1 MSLDKQNIYRKIIL
15 LTTLV
20 VGSFCIGKS
29 STLIPTNFST
39 SEISVPKPDS
49 VTVYLF
55 FRIDCKICEYY
66 TRDLEKLYE
75 QYKEK
80 NMSFVA
86 VFPNFMDKP
95 PAIERYCTKFGL
107 PFPTKTD
114 YSKRLTKKFK
124 ATVTPEVVV
133 YNETKETI
141 LYQGRIDNT
150 YYRLGRKRSV
160 TTSSE
165 LATVL
170 ESHVNGEN
178 IEVVFERAVGC
189 FIQ

>member
-1 MSLDKQNIYRKIIL
+1 MLLKKQLLYKKLIL
-15 LTTLV
+15 LTTFI
-20 VGSFCIGKS
+20 VGSFYVGMS
-29 STLIPTNFST
+29 SPLIAINQPTDAA
-39 SEISVPKPDS
+39 VPKPDS
-49 VTVYLF
+49 ITVYLF

-66 TRDLEKLYE
+66 TKDLEKLYA
-75 QYKEK
+75 QHKGDPI
-80 NMSFVA
+80 NFVA

-95 PAIERYCTKFGL
+95 PAIERYCKKFGL

-133 YNETKETI
+133 YNEAKETI

-170 ESHVNGEN
+170 EKHIKGEV
-178 IEVVFERAVGC
+178 IEVAFAQAVGC

>member
-1 MSLDKQNIYRKIIL
+1 MIFKKQLLYKKLIL
-15 LTTLV
+15 LTALV
-20 VGSFCIGKS
+20 VGSFFVGM
-29 STLIPTNFST
+29 STPLIATDQY
-39 SEISVPKPDS
+39 ISDVDVPKPDS

-75 QYKEK
+75 QYKED
-80 NMSFVA
+80 NITFVA

-95 PAIERYCTKFGL
+95 PAIERYREKFGM
-107 PFPTKTD
+107 PFSAKTD
-114 YSKRLTKKFK
+114 YYKKLTKKFK

-133 YNETKETI
+133 YNETKETV

-170 ESHVNGEN
+170 ENHVNGEPN
-178 IEVVFERAVGC
+178 NVAFAKAVGC

>member
-1 MSLDKQNIYRKIIL
+1 ML

-20 VGSFCIGKS
+20 VGSFCIGTS
-29 STLIPTNFST
+29 STLMPPATVPIT
-39 SEISVPKPDS
+39 ELSVPEPDS

-75 QYKEK
+75 QYKED
-80 NMSFVA
+80 NISFVA

-95 PAIERYCTKFGL
+95 PAIERYRQKFGI
-107 PFPTKTD
+107 PFKAKTD
-114 YSKRLTKKFK
+114 YSKKLTKKFK

-133 YNETKETI
+133 YNETKETV

-170 ESHVNGEN
+170 ENHVNGEV
-178 IEVVFERAVGC
+178 IEVAFEQAVGC

>member
-1 MSLDKQNIYRKIIL
+1 MNFKRPSFYKKIIL
-15 LTTLV
+15 LTALV
-20 VGSFCIGKS
+20 VGSYCIGKS
-29 STLIPTNFST
+29 STLTSTNFST
-39 SEISVPKPDS
+39 SEVLVPKPDS

-66 TRDLEKLYE
+66 TVDLEKLYE
-75 QYKEK
+75 QYKEA

-95 PAIERYCTKFGL
+95 PAIERYCKKYGL

-133 YNETKETI
+133 YNEDKETV

-160 TTSSE
+160 TTTSE

-170 ESHVNGEN
+170 EKHVNGEM
-178 IEVVFERAVGC
+178 IEVDFAQAVGC

>member
-15 LTTLV
+15 LTALV
-20 VGSFCIGKS
+20 VGSFCIGIS
-29 STLIPTNFST
+29 SASVPSYLNITESP
-39 SEISVPKPDS
+39 VPKPDS

-75 QYKEK
+75 QYKEA
-80 NMSFVA
+80 NISFVA

-95 PAIERYCTKFGL
+95 PAIERYCNKFGL
-107 PFPTKTD
+107 PFSTKTD

-133 YNETKETI
+133 YNENKETV

-170 ESHVNGEN
+170 EKHVNGEV
-178 IEVVFERAVGC
+178 IEVAFAQAVGC

>member
-1 MSLDKQNIYRKIIL
+1 MLLQKLYLSKKTIL
-15 LTTLV
+15 LTVMV
-20 VGSFCIGKS
+20 VGSFCIGIS
-29 STLIPTNFST
+29 GTLT
-39 SEISVPKPDS
+39 SLAPLSMDENVPKPDS

-66 TRDLEKLYE
+66 TNDLEKLYE
-75 QYKEK
+75 EYKED
-80 NMSFVA
+80 NVSFVA

-95 PAIERYCTKFGL
+95 PAIERYREKFGL
-107 PFPTKTD
+107 PFPAKTD

-124 ATVTPEVVV
+124 VTVTPEVVV
-133 YNETKETI
+133 YNEAKETI

-170 ESHVNGEN
+170 ENRKKGKP
-178 IEVVFERAVGC
+178 IEVTFTQAVGC

>member
-1 MSLDKQNIYRKIIL
+1 MLVKKQFLYKKLIL
-15 LTTLV
+15 LTALV
-20 VGSFCIGKS
+20 VGSFYVGMS
-29 STLIPTNFST
+29 STPLIT
-39 SEISVPKPDS
+39 SNLPSDAAAPNPDS

-66 TRDLEKLYE
+66 TKDLEKLYD
-75 QYKEK
+75 QYKK
-80 NMSFVA
+80 DKINFVA

-95 PAIERYCTKFGL
+95 KAIERYREKFGL
-107 PFPTKTD
+107 SFGAKTD
-114 YSKRLTKKFK
+114 YYKKLTKKFK

-133 YNETKETI
+133 YNESNETV

-150 YYRLGRKRSV
+150 YYRLGRKRGV

-170 ESHVNGEN
+170 ENHKNRET
-178 IEVVFERAVGC
+178 IEVAFTKAVGC

>member
-1 MSLDKQNIYRKIIL
+1 MSLNKKTIYRKIIL
-15 LTTLV
+15 LTALV
-20 VGSFCIGKS
+20 VGSFCISKS
-29 STLIPTNFST
+29 STLIPTNLST
-39 SEISVPKPDS
+39 SEVSVPKPDS

-75 QYKEK
+75 QYKDD
-80 NMSFVA
+80 NISFVA

-95 PAIERYCTKFGL
+95 PAIERYCNKFGL
-107 PFPTKTD
+107 PFGTKTD

-150 YYRLGRKRSV
+150 YFKLGRKRSV

-170 ESHVNGEN
+170 ENQKKGER
-178 IEVVFERAVGC
+178 IEVAFAQAVGC

>member
-1 MSLDKQNIYRKIIL
+1 MNFKRQSFYKKIIL
-15 LTTLV
+15 LTALV
-20 VGSFCIGKS
+20 VGSYCIGKS
-29 STLIPTNFST
+29 STLTQTNFST
-39 SEISVPKPDS
+39 SEVSVPKPDS

-66 TRDLEKLYE
+66 TNDLEKLYE
-75 QYKEK
+75 EYKED
-80 NMSFVA
+80 NVSFVA

-95 PAIERYCTKFGL
+95 PAIERYREKFGL
-107 PFPTKTD
+107 PFPAKTD

-133 YNETKETI
+133 YNEAKETI

-170 ESHVNGEN
+170 ENHKKGNP
-178 IEVVFERAVGC
+178 IEVAFAQAVGC

>member
-1 MSLDKQNIYRKIIL
+1 MIPLVEKRLLLLFVLLLATIPLFSNTTTTILDKNI
-15 LTTLV
+15 
-20 VGSFCIGKS
+20 G
-29 STLIPTNFST
+29 PQ
-39 SEISVPKPDS
+39 PDS

-66 TRDLEKLYE
+66 TLDLQKLYASH
-75 QYKEK
+75 
-80 NMSFVA
+80 NDVHTSFVA

-95 PAIERYCTKFGL
+95 EAIAAYKEKYQL

-114 YSKRLTKKFK
+114 YFKKLTKKFK

-133 YNETKETI
+133 FNETNAQV

-150 YYRLGRKRSV
+150 YYRLGRKRGIT
-160 TTSSE
+160 TTSE
-165 LATVL
+165 LQTVL
-170 ESHVNGEN
+170 EQWKSNGEVDVEN
-178 IEVVFERAVGC
+178 MVAVGC

>member
-1 MSLDKQNIYRKIIL
+1 M
-15 LTTLV
+15 TLV
-20 VGSFCIGKS
+20 VGSFCIGMSNTLLPSNS
-29 STLIPTNFST
+29 SEYEVSI
-39 SEISVPKPDS
+39 PKPDS

-75 QYKEK
+75 QYKED
-80 NMSFVA
+80 NVTFVA

-95 PAIERYCTKFGL
+95 PAIERYREKFGL
-107 PFPTKTD
+107 PFGAKTD
-114 YSKRLTKKFK
+114 YYKKLTKKFK

-133 YNETKETI
+133 YNEKKETI
-141 LYQGRIDNT
+141 IYQGRIDNT

-170 ESHVNGEN
+170 ENHINGET
-178 IEVVFERAVGC
+178 IQIAFTKAIGC

>member
-1 MSLDKQNIYRKIIL
+1 ML
-15 LTTLV
+15 LTALV
-20 VGSFCIGKS
+20 VGIFYAGIGS
-29 STLIPTNFST
+29 NLHFVDSPGPVTTIPQ
-39 SEISVPKPDS
+39 PDS

-66 TRDLEKLYE
+66 TNDLEKLYKKYRE
-75 QYKEK
+75 D
-80 NMSFVA
+80 NVSFIA

-95 PAIERYCTKFGL
+95 PAIERYREKFGL
-107 PFPTKTD
+107 PFPAKTD

-133 YNETKETI
+133 YNETKEI
-141 LYQGRIDNT
+141 VLYQGRIDNT

-170 ESHVNGEN
+170 EKHSNGTPVDVAFTQA
-178 IEVVFERAVGC
+178 IGC
-189 FIQ
+189 FIQIQK